1 MRRANYS
8 IRKESIEDQ
17 LSAGRFSPCL
27 EIKFRD
33 IEGVH
38 VHTIGAGFDDE
49 LYVFREDGETLVVSH
64 NPKLGYIG
72 MESFRGDD
80 TSGVVF
86 FQGDEYETFIQD
98 KNRSFP
104 AMVRQMSELL

>member
-1 MRRANYS
+1 MRRVDFS

-17 LSAGRFSPCL
+17 LSAGRFNPCL
-27 EIKFRD
+27 EITFRD
-33 IEGVH
+33 IKGIH

-49 LYVFREDGETLVVSH
+49 LYVFREKGETLVVSH

-72 MESFRGDD
+72 MEAFRGGD
-80 TSGVVF
+80 TVGVVF
-86 FQGDEYETFIQD
+86 FQGDEYENFIQD
-98 KNRSFP
+98 KNGSFP